1 MPPTWRGWTFQRALA
16 AGALTLGALAMIA
29 GEPSRGARGQIDVAA
44 LARAVEHEE
53 DHVSALELARLIRAR
68 TPGLRII
75 DLRSAEEF
83 GEYQIPGAER
93 MSLTELTQRPFD
105 RDSTIVL
112 YSEGGTHAAQGWF
125 LLKARGLDRVY
136 FLRGGVFEW
145 VDEIMEARIAP
156 DATQA
161 ERDAFREVAELSRYF
176 GGQPSV
182 SDRPR
187 SVLDEIAIPRLADS
201 TTGPLNT
208 GRQATRRLR
217 RRGC

>member
-1 MPPTWRGWTFQRALA
+1 MQRGLA
-16 AGALTLGALAMIA
+16 AAALTLGVLALIA
-29 GEPSRGARGQIDVAA
+29 GEPSRGVSGRVDVGE
-44 LARAVEHEE
+44 LARAVEQET
-53 DHVSALELARLIRAR
+53 DHVSAVELARMIRAR
-68 TPGLRII
+68 TPSLRMI

-105 RDSTIVL
+105 RSETIVL

-125 LLKARGLDRVY
+125 LLRARGLERVY

-156 DATQA
+156 DASA
-161 ERDAFREVAELSRYF
+161 SEREAFREVAELSRYF
-176 GGQPSV
+176 GGQPSI

-187 SVLDEIAIPRLADS
+187 SVLDEIALPR
-201 TTGPLNT
+201 TTAPAAGASAGT
-208 GRQATRRLR
+208 EAVRRLR